1 MPLVPAAAQ
10 SPPASTPSKASP
22 RQAAPAAADTDEDEI
37 VVTGKPP
44 RGAVVGDIPPENVLR
59 SRDVRATGATNFD
72 ELLDALAPQISS
84 ARDVSG
90 APPLVLLN
98 GHKVSS
104 YRELRDIPIEAI
116 SRVDILPEE
125 VALKYGYRPDQKVVN
140 IVLRPHF
147 QSTTAQVAGNTAS
160 KSGFTGGSGDLTRI
174 QLDQDRRTTIN
185 LHVGGNDI
193 LGVSQREFAR
203 QESLDTTSSSSTIP
217 SQFRIRS
224 GATLARQLGGGI
236 DATFNAEAEHEAGN
250 SLPDVTVQLPN
261 KLARHTTT
269 DSLHLGTVLNWDRS
283 NWHWNVTGNADL
295 QHFDTNADNGQPMFA
310 PDDARSTL
318 ASTDVNATVN
328 GPLFDLPAG
337 KASTTLRIGGSGE
350 VLDVDQSGIGERAP
364 HSTNRTSGSA
374 AISFDV
380 PISHRERAF
389 SALGNL
395 TLNANAEIDTISHFG
410 TLTTFGAGAN
420 WSPFERLNL
429 IASWD
434 HEEDAPSIR
443 QLGDPI
449 LGTPGTALFDF
460 SSGVMAHTNVI
471 TGGNSDLRSDRR
483 NIWKLSADWQPFEKV
498 DFKLRADYVHM
509 KIDRPTSSITASPEI
524 EAAFPDRFVRDPS
537 GTLISA
543 DLRPV
548 NFDSAR
554 RDSLRVGFDFTK
566 PLRSRTASPAR
577 VEELVQKAKQAGIDV
592 PDSKLS
598 AASSTGGGTLAN
610 AYANH
615 GRLTFSLTDTI
626 TLVDRAVIEPGL
638 PELDYLH
645 GAAVGQWGGQPRH
658 LVQAQAGWF
667 NNGIGAR
674 VGFNWRSAT
683 NVQTAVNGPL
693 HFSPVATFDLRF
705 FANVGQDLA
714 IVAKHPWLRGSSVR
728 FEVGNLFNA
737 RPKVTAADGHAPL
750 GFSSDELDPLGRT
763 FMISFRKQFLPRS
776 FYQEQLQN
784 FEQRTRQQ

>member
-1 MPLVPAAAQ
+1 M
-10 SPPASTPSKASP
+10 
-22 RQAAPAAADTDEDEI
+22 
-37 VVTGKPP
+37 
-44 RGAVVGDIPPENVLR
+44 
-59 SRDVRATGATNFD
+59 
-72 ELLDALAPQISS
+72 
-84 ARDVSG
+84 
-90 APPLVLLN
+90 
-98 GHKVSS
+98 
-104 YRELRDIPIEAI
+104 
-116 SRVDILPEE
+116 
-125 VALKYGYRPDQKVVN
+125 ALKYGDRPDQKVVN

-261 KLARHTTT
+261 KLERHTTT

-295 QHFDTNADNGQPMFA
+295 QHFDTNADNAQPMFA

-337 KASTTLRIGGSGE
+337 KASTTLRIGGGGE

-410 TLTTFGAGAN
+410 TLTSFGAAAN
-420 WSPFERLNL
+420 WSPLERLNL
-429 IASWD
+429 IASWN
-434 HEEDAPSIR
+434 HEEDAPSVR

-483 NIWKLSADWQPFEKV
+483 NIWKLSADWQPFKKV

-509 KIDRPTSSITASPEI
+509 KIDRPISSITASPEI

-667 NNGIGAR
+667 NNGLGAR

-683 NVQTAVNGPL
+683 NVRTAVSGPL
-693 HFSPVATFDLRF
+693 HFSPVATFDLRL

-737 RPKVTAADGHAPL
+737 RPKVTAAGGHAPL

-784 FEQRTRQQ
+784 FEQRTQQQ